1 MKVFRLIDEKVIA
14 VFLVS
19 MVTVVAFS
27 SFLTNIS
34 KDELKR
40 AIGSVNDTKK
50 EEIIEI
56 LDINDELTK
65 ESSLTIRQITF
76 DEMTMAQ
83 KQEALY
89 AGTIKL
95 EYSAPY
101 TSSSA
106 RLSKSKGAIYF
117 NGHKETYYSQR
128 VLPGTGLRIPGRHVA
143 DDGRIR
149 DGDGYIS
156 VAANPSFMSKGS
168 ILITSL
174 GPAKVYDTGCSHG
187 IIDIYVNW

>member
-19 MVTVVAFS
+19 MVTVVSFS
-27 SFLTNIS
+27 SFLTNIDKS
-34 KDELKR
+34 DLQK
-40 AIGSVNDTKK
+40 AIGSVNETKK
-50 EEIIEI
+50 EEIVEV

-76 DEMTMAQ
+76 DEMTMAE
-83 KQEALY
+83 KQDALY

-143 DDGRIR
+143 DDGTIR